1 MFFWCYHIQIVCRYS
16 GRPQKRVVGSLEIR
30 VTIEILSAQSQ
41 ILKAQVKFCI
51 K

>member
-1 MFFWCYHIQIVCRYS
+1 MFFWCYIQIVCRYS

-30 VTIEILSAQSQ
+30 VTIEILSAQCQ